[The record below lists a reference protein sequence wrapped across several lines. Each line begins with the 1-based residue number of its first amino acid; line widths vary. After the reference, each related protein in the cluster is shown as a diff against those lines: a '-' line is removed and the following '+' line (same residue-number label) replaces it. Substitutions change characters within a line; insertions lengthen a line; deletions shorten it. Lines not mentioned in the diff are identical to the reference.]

1 MTRRTYSCLAIARRH
16 PRLFHG
22 LTRRQCAGA
31 IQGQPR
37 QTA

>member
-16 PRLFHG
+16 PRLFNS
-22 LTRRQCAGA
+22 LMRRQCAGP

-37 QTA
+37 QPA